1 MDDISI
7 LPWHQQ
13 ACHADAG
20 LRDGGHLWLRFFC
33 PFLLTGK
40 DQRIKADI
48 KGLPHLATVVG
59 EP

>member
-13 ACHADAG
+13 PCHADAS
-20 LRDGGHLWLRFFC
+20 LLDGGHLRFSC
-33 PFLLTGK
+33 PFFLIRK

-48 KGLPHLATVVG
+48 KGLPH
-59 EP
+59 